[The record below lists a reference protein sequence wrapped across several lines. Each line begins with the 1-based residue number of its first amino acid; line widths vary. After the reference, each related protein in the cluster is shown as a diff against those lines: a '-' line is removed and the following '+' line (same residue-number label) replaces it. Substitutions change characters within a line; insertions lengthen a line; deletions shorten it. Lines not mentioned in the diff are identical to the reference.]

1 MYIWLQMCILPV
13 DDSINEPPADENFL
27 LLPHSNCNSH
37 FPTPLLSP
45 ALSVCLFVWLS
56 LCAITNR
63 NAEIYL
69 SVWAG
74 VSWQVR
80 CLSLLFSGSRF
91 AKQTVKIA
99 RTCHVLVA
107 ASTARGGRRVGER
120 GECSWKI
127 AFSRFVCL
135 AFSPPPPL
143 PPLLPPPSTFHF
155 HAPFL
160 NVHLSGSKIV

>member
-1 MYIWLQMCILPV
+1 MWLYICILTV
-13 DDSINEPPADENFL
+13 DDSINEPQFDENFL
-27 LLPHSNCNSH
+27 AHYLPHSNCYSYS
-37 FPTPLLSP
+37 PTLLPSG
-45 ALSVCLFVWLS
+45 LSVCC
-56 LCAITNR
+56 CAITNR

-107 ASTARGGRRVGER
+107 ARRREGVQLKN
-120 GECSWKI
+120 CI
-127 AFSRFVCL
+127 FTLCLFS
-135 AFSPPPPL
+135 L
-143 PPLLPPPSTFHF
+143 PPSPSHSYSTPLSPSPSIAF

>member
-1 MYIWLQMCILPV
+1 MILLM
-13 DDSINEPPADENFL
+13 NL
-27 LLPHSNCNSH
+27 LLMRTFYFCPTPTATPT
-37 FPTPLLSP
+37 FPPPLLSP
-45 ALSVCLFVWLS
+45 ALPVGLFVWLS

-107 ASTARGGRRVGER
+107 ASTARGGRQGGG

-135 AFSPPPPL
+135 AFSPPLPHPL
-143 PPLLPPPSTFHF
+143 LLPPPLAFHF

>member
-1 MYIWLQMCILPV
+1 MQRSTAIILISTTIICIAILYNNIYTIYIHVILPV
-13 DDSINEPPADENFL
+13 DDSINEPHADENFL
-27 LLPHSNCNSH
+27 THYLPPFNCNSH
-37 FPTPLLSP
+37 SSTLLP
-45 ALSVCLFVWLS
+45 PGLSVC

-69 SVWAG
+69 SVCAG

-107 ASTARGGRRVGER
+107 ARRR
-120 GECSWKI
+120 ECS
-127 AFSRFVCL
+127 
-135 AFSPPPPL
+135 
-143 PPLLPPPSTFHF
+143 
-155 HAPFL
+155 
-160 NVHLSGSKIV
+160 

>member
-37 FPTPLLSP
+37 FPTTLLSSGLP
-45 ALSVCLFVWLS
+45 VGLFVWLS

-135 AFSPPPPL
+135 AFLPL
-143 PPLLPPPSTFHF
+143 HFPLSLPPPSAFHF